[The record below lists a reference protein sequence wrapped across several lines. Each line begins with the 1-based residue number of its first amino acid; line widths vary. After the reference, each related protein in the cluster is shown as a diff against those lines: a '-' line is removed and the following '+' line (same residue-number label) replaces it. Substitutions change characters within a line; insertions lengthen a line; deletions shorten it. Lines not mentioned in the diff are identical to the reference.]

1 MSKPLSEASPG
12 ARVEAAFRGEAVEED
27 VPRPALANLS
37 RRQQRVL
44 ASLLDGFESRR
55 DVLQWMQDVVI
66 ATVGALDGEWFVTRA
81 TDASIMSALLGE
93 GWGTARAL
101 EDGTPEEVRRGI
113 AAQDILPAVHQAQR
127 KFRWSASEYYDDPDH
142 DPSDLTDDPDA
153 PGMRPA
159 LKVLDEQLSWA
170 LDQLLEG
177 FESDEAFLAW
187 GERAI
192 QMSYAE
198 VDSEAVED
206 AFFETEVRRRMTD
219 RTDARARFVRES
231 WAAEYLLPGF
241 NRAAARVAS
250 HTSEVPEQEQTR
262 MEVPSG

>member
-1 MSKPLSEASPG
+1 MSKALSDASPG

-44 ASLLDGFESRR
+44 ASLLDGFEDRR
-55 DVLQWMQDVVI
+55 AVLQWMQDVVI
-66 ATVGALDGEWFVTRA
+66 ATVGALDGEWFATRA

-93 GWGTARAL
+93 AWGTARAL

-113 AAQDILPAVHQAQR
+113 AAQDILPAVHRAQR
-127 KFRWSASEYYDDPDH
+127 EFRWTATEYYEDDEFRTPPDPEKQKH
-142 DPSDLTDDPDA
+142 

-159 LKVLDEQLSWA
+159 LSSLDEQLTWA

-177 FESDEAFLAW
+177 FKSDEALLAW
-187 GERAI
+187 GQRVI

-198 VDSEAVED
+198 LDSDDVER
-206 AFFETEVRRRMTD
+206 AFFETEIRRRMTD
-219 RTDARARFVRES
+219 RSDARARFVRES

-241 NRAAARVAS
+241 NSAAARVAS
-250 HTSEVPEQEQTR
+250 QTSEVPDTKETEQH
-262 MEVPSG
+262 VPAG

>member
-1 MSKPLSEASPG
+1 MSSSSPG
-12 ARVEAAFRGEAVEED
+12 ARIEAAFRGEGIEAEI
-27 VPRPALANLS
+27 PRPALANLS

-55 DVLQWMQDVVI
+55 EVLRWMQELVV
-66 ATVGALDGEWFVTRA
+66 ATVGALEDDWFVTRA
-81 TDASIMSALLGE
+81 TDASIMSALLGKP
-93 GWGTARAL
+93 WGTSRGL
-101 EDGTPEEVRRGI
+101 SEGTPEEVRRGI

-127 KFRWSASEYYDDPDH
+127 EFRWTATEYYDDD
-142 DPSDLTDDPDA
+142 DVDADDLAEDPDA

-159 LKVLDEQLSWA
+159 LKILDEHLSWA
-170 LDQLLEG
+170 LDRLLEG
-177 FESDEAFLAW
+177 FEDDEAFLAW

-192 QMSYAE
+192 QVTYAE
-198 VDSEAVED
+198 LDSEVVEQ
-206 AFFETEVRRRMTD
+206 AFFETEARRRMTARGD
-219 RTDARARFVRES
+219 DRARFTRET

-250 HTSEVPEQEQTR
+250 QTSEVPEREQSS